1 MEEITLIQTARN
13 AGIGRFVVGA
23 VVWKLDKALILKRA
37 ANDFMG
43 GIYELPS
50 GRVEEG
56 EDLIQALHRELYEE
70 TGLEVVKETYLN
82 FFDYLSKS
90 GRKTRQ
96 FNYIVTTKNNDVRL
110 SDEHEDV
117 AWAAVN
123 DLGSFNVTQPV
134 IDTIT
139 EASKHLSS

>member
-1 MEEITLIQTARN
+1 MEGMTIVQTARN
-13 AGIGRFVVGA
+13 DGISRFVVGA

-96 FNYIVTTKNNDVRL
+96 FNYIVETKNSDVRL
-110 SDEHEDV
+110 SDEHEDF
-117 AWAAVN
+117 AWAAIN

-134 IDTIT
+134 IDSIT
-139 EASKHLSS
+139 EASKHLSA

>member
-1 MEEITLIQTARN
+1 MDEAILLKAARDAN
-13 AGIGRFVVGA
+13 INRFVVGA
-23 VVWKLDKALILKRA
+23 VVWKENKALILKRA

-56 EDLIQALHRELYEE
+56 EGLIQALHREVNEE
-70 TGLEVVKETYLN
+70 TGLKVVEETYLS

-96 FNYIVTTKNNDVRL
+96 FNYIVKTASDDVKL
-110 SDEHEDV
+110 SEEHEAV
-117 AWAAVN
+117 AWAAID
-123 DLGSFNVTQPV
+123 DLSSFNVTPSV
-134 IDTIT
+134 IDTIK
-139 EASKHLSS
+139 EAAAHL

>member
-1 MEEITLIQTARN
+1 MTIVQTARN
-13 AGIGRFVVGA
+13 DGISRFVVGA

-96 FNYIVTTKNNDVRL
+96 FNYIVETKNSDVRL
-110 SDEHEDV
+110 SDEHEDF
-117 AWAAVN
+117 AWAAIN

-134 IDTIT
+134 IDSIT
-139 EASKHLSS
+139 EASKHLSA

>member
-1 MEEITLIQTARN
+1 METTLLKAARDAEIN
-13 AGIGRFVVGA
+13 RFVVGA
-23 VVWKLDKALILKRA
+23 VVWRDNKALILKRA

-56 EDLIQALHRELYEE
+56 ESLIQALRRELLEE
-70 TGLEVVKETYLN
+70 TGLEIVEETYLS

-96 FNYIVTTKNNDVRL
+96 FNYIAKTASYDVKL
-110 SDEHEDV
+110 SEEHEAV
-117 AWAAVN
+117 AWAAID
-123 DLGSFNVTQPV
+123 DLSNFNVTKPV
-134 IDTIT
+134 IDTIKD
-139 EASKHLSS
+139 AAAHL